1 MNIFVNIVYI
11 AKINLIGGCVPA
23 SLQGKVIQIHLFP
36 DTMSCSMIQY
46 NMSHNVNNCTAQQI

>member
-23 SLQGKVIQIHLFP
+23 PLQGKVVQIHLFS
-36 DTMSCSMIQY
+36 DTMSSSMIY
-46 NMSHNVNNCTAQQI
+46 NNNMLHKCK